1 MNWNKTTTEAQIRA
15 GVVGSSTDTSP
26 QPEDPGDSQDSAG
39 TDTVELEDREA
50 GGPAVSPGEEEL
62 SLRSLLL
69 RRGLVLAVMLF
80 ILAAGIIINLLINNL
95 VT

>member
-1 MNWNKTTTEAQIRA
+1 VKL
-15 GVVGSSTDTSP
+15 VDC
-26 QPEDPGDSQDSAG
+26 
-39 TDTVELEDREA
+39 EA

-95 VT
+95 IT